1 MDSFDFYVWGCE
13 CKNKLSISIA
23 SIDVRMTY
31 DIGNIHCIFMFSDK
45 PRFKQ
50 LDGYYF
56 TIGEFDFMSK
66 DFFPFPKS
74 LKEILH
80 YKKLR
85 MLE

>member
-1 MDSFDFYVWGCE
+1 MNSFDFYAWGCL
-13 CKNKLSISIA
+13 CKNRPSLTIA
-23 SIDVRMTY
+23 ERDVRLVYT
-31 DIGNIHCIFMFSDK
+31 IGDIHCNYIITDK
-45 PRFKQ
+45 PIYKQ